1 MGAQT
6 ASGGTVRFKIEVEPS
21 FAPYMADAAA
31 RLSYVEQDF
40 SLEVVGSD
48 LLVTA
53 ATPVA
58 REAIVRKIHHALY
71 REKIRV
77 ESAPL
82 RARFLDLMAQR

>member
-1 MGAQT
+1 
-6 ASGGTVRFKIEVEPS
+6 
-21 FAPYMADAAA
+21 MADVAT

-48 LLVTA
+48 FRVTA
-53 ATPVA
+53 ATPVV
-58 REAIVRKIHHALY
+58 REVIARKINHALY
-71 REKIRV
+71 REKIRA